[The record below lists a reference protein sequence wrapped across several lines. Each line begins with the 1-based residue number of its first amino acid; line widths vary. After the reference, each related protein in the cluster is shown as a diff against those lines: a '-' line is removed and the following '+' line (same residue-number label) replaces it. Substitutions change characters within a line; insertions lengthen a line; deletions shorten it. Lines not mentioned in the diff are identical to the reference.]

1 MKYFLLSILLLPSI
15 LSADTQTTGN
25 QKFLLPSTGVVDASR
40 NWGDK
45 YNENWRIADSS
56 MTNLQS
62 AVNAVQTDTTTIFNA
77 LKSTS
82 VQLSN
87 YLTANATNTNLLSSS
102 SVWTASQ
109 RITSSMTVEGSTI
122 GLREYDL
129 VFATA
134 PTAGQHLIASRVNGR
149 NVLISGG
156 DIPSGGGGTV
166 ENSTRAVTITVGG
179 EIVYSSATPP
189 FFPGAWWSTT
199 ASSCT
204 ITKVQAVVQNPS
216 LASAVFPFYAV
227 QQSSWQWSQY
237 GVLAVTTSTQR
248 SIVKNEAILVTSSN
262 SFIVGVASAPVS
274 NPASNLGLW
283 FQYWCNP

>member
-1 MKYFLLSILLLPSI
+1 MKYLLLPILLIPSI
-15 LSADTQTTGN
+15 LFADTQTTGN
-25 QKFLLPSTGVVDASR
+25 QKFILPSTGVVDTSR

-56 MTNLQS
+56 MTNLQT
-62 AVNAVQTDTTTIFNA
+62 AVASIQTDTTTLNTSLSGKINA
-77 LKSTS
+77 GENNAGVVFTS
-82 VQLSN
+82 MTSG
-87 YLTANATNTNLLSSS
+87 LTAA
-102 SVWTASQ
+102 
-109 RITSSMTVEGSTI
+109 GST
-122 GLREYDL
+122 
-129 VFATA
+129 
-134 PTAGQHLIASRVNGR
+134 
-149 NVLISGG
+149 
-156 DIPSGGGGTV
+156 

-189 FFPGAWWSTT
+189 FFPGAWWSAG

-227 QQSSWQWSQY
+227 QQSSWQWSPY
-237 GVLAVTTSTQR
+237 GVLAVSTNTQR
-248 SIVKNEAILVTSSN
+248 SIVKSEAIVVTSSN